1 MDAIF
6 GLKNFRNEIVWKRAQ
21 PKSHTKV
28 RMSRA
33 HDVLLFYSSTEKT
46 AFKMQYTENDPE
58 YIEKF
63 YKYVEKETGYRPTRQ
78 TVYNWARRGW
88 LHVGVY
94 KPLRTTRRWVLKC
107 LETYKQMI
115 GTNRGGRRSR

>member
-1 MDAIF
+1 MSDF
-6 GLKNFRNEIVWKRAQ
+6 PKLKDWI
-21 PKSHTKV
+21 PLIKV
-28 RMSRA
+28 P
-33 HDVLLFYSSTEKT
+33 D
-46 AFKMQYTENDPE
+46 
-58 YIEKF
+58 I
-63 YKYVEKETGYRPTRQ
+63 VEKETGYRPTRQ

-115 GTNRGGRRSR
+115 GTNRGGRRSG